1 MIFDPQKYVYT
12 YLILTIIITI
22 IYAVMKCGFNIH
34 IFDKYLYVE
43 SNSYNLIDILKYM
56 IYHVFG
62 YMILGYLFSNDY
74 FVSNLIQTIFLECLL
89 ASMKNCNI
97 NEILQYDVI
106 YTALVSIF
114 VGMFSYYLGGLIKK
128 YYS

>member
-1 MIFDPQKYVYT
+1 MNFDPQKYVYT
-12 YLILTIIITI
+12 YLILTIVITI
-22 IYAVMKCGFNIH
+22 IYAVMKCGFNIN

-43 SNSYNLIDILKYM
+43 STSFKLVDIFKYM

-62 YMILGYLFSNDY
+62 YMILGYLFSNNY

-97 NEILQYDVI
+97 NEIVQYDVM
-106 YTALVSIF
+106 YTAFVSIF